1 MNDVI
6 KEKKPSLD
14 IILKKFKNTLE
25 SEIRK
30 SSRVFVVG
38 HNWPDFDSI
47 GSAIGLYT
55 IAAHFNKPTYII
67 LNDDEALIEPG
78 VKRILDENRHK
89 FRIIKNQ
96 EFHELADKRALLIM
110 TDVNKRDMIS
120 IGDSLN
126 KVRNIAIIDHHNEND
141 KTVKTDIK
149 FNSDDVSSASEIVAR
164 LLFEFKIKYSKEVAN
179 FLLAGINLDTKR
191 FKENTTSKTHDVA
204 EKLIDKGADINYVN
218 NLFLEEFE
226 SFARISNL
234 IINGTTINKFTDS
247 ISPIQVS
254 FTLNRNNP
262 TEIYRME
269 DCAKAADRMMKFK
282 GIDAAFALAYIDNE
296 TIHISAR
303 GGEKVNVGAI
313 MKEMQGGG
321 NNKCAGGKI
330 KARDILEVEQDL
342 LKNISVGISVNE
354 EEVVV
359 VPKVIKKK
367 QIRNNRK
374 V

>member
-1 MNDVI
+1 
-6 KEKKPSLD
+6 
-14 IILKKFKNTLE
+14 
-25 SEIRK
+25 
-30 SSRVFVVG
+30 
-38 HNWPDFDSI
+38 
-47 GSAIGLYT
+47 
-55 IAAHFNKPTYII
+55 
-67 LNDDEALIEPG
+67 
-78 VKRILDENRHK
+78 
-89 FRIIKNQ
+89 
-96 EFHELADKRALLIM
+96 
-110 TDVNKRDMIS
+110 
-120 IGDSLN
+120 
-126 KVRNIAIIDHHNEND
+126 
-141 KTVKTDIK
+141 
-149 FNSDDVSSASEIVAR
+149 
-164 LLFEFKIKYSKEVAN
+164 
-179 FLLAGINLDTKR
+179 
-191 FKENTTSKTHDVA
+191 
-204 EKLIDKGADINYVN
+204 
-218 NLFLEEFE
+218 
-226 SFARISNL
+226 
-234 IINGTTINKFTDS
+234 
-247 ISPIQVS
+247 
-254 FTLNRNNP
+254 
-262 TEIYRME
+262 ME